1 MNTNNTLHDKI
12 LAASKEIAADK
23 GFQAIN
29 IRAVASKAKISVGSV
44 YNYFP
49 DKSALLQA
57 TIADIWCD
65 VFHRTGQCTALSS
78 VCFGLLFPLTNAAAS
93 IRTSLLLTPSAFKKQ
108 TT

>member
-12 LAASKEIAADK
+12 LTASKEIAADK
-23 GFQAIN
+23 GFQDIN
-29 IRAVASKAKISVGSV
+29 IRAVASKAKISIGSV

-65 VFHRTGQCTALSS
+65 VFSPHRTMYCFKLFSRLSALAH
-78 VCFGLLFPLTNAAAS
+78 CFH
-93 IRTSLLLTPSAFKKQ
+93 
-108 TT
+108 